1 MSWRILAGVF
11 LGWGLGANDAANV
24 FGTAVSAQMVR
35 WRTAA
40 VLIAVFALLG
50 AMLQGGGG
58 LDTYSRLSAQ
68 DTTSAFYTA
77 LAAGV
82 AVLLLTLLH
91 LPVSTSQ
98 AAVGAILGIGFAR
111 IQTGAMDPS
120 ALELGGLWRI
130 VACWIGTP
138 IGACLLTLV
147 LYPLLAALVRWWHP
161 HFLTYDAL
169 MRTLLILAG
178 VYGAYALGA
187 NNVANVTGVFYG
199 AGSFGEVGTDTAR
212 AWALLVGGASIGFGA
227 FTYSRHVMLTVG
239 QSIVK
244 LDAFSSF
251 IVVLSQAAT
260 VHLYAEVGV
269 PVSTSQAV
277 VGAVIGI
284 GVLQGGRTIRGWAV
298 VRILSGWVVTPVI
311 AMGVAYLLWMVGSG

>member
-40 VLIAVFALLG
+40 ILIAGFALLG
-50 AMLQGGGG
+50 ALLQGGGG
-58 LDTYSRLSAQ
+58 LDTYTRLSAQ

-77 LAAGV
+77 LAAGI
-82 AVLLLTLLH
+82 AVLLLTMLH

-111 IQTGAMDPS
+111 IQTGAMDTS
-120 ALELGGLWRI
+120 ALDLGGLWRI

-138 IGACLLTLV
+138 IGACLLVLV
-147 LYPLLAALVRWWHP
+147 LHPVLAALVRWWHP
-161 HFLTYDAL
+161 HFLVYDAW
-169 MRTLLILAG
+169 MRVLLILAG

-199 AGSFGEVGTDTAR
+199 AGTFGDPGTETAR
-212 AWALLVGGASIGFGA
+212 SWALLVGGASIGLGA
-227 FTYSRHVMLTVG
+227 LTYSRHVMLMVG
-239 QSIVK
+239 QGIVQ

-251 IVVLSQAAT
+251 LVVLSQAAT
-260 VHLYAEVGV
+260 VHLYAKVGV

-284 GVLQGGRTIRGWAV
+284 GLLQGARTIRGWAV
-298 VRILSGWVVTPVI
+298 LKILSGWIVTPVI
-311 AMGVAYLLWMVGSG
+311 AMAVAYGLWMLGPA